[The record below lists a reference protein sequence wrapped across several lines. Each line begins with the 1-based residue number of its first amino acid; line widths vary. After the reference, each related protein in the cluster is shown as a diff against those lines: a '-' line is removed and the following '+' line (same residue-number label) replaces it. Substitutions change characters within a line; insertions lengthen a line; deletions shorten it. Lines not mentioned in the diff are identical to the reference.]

1 MSPVPELPS
10 FLKLNNTPVYVYT
23 TFYLSIHSSM
33 DNLVAS
39 TFWLLGIMLLI
50 IFILKDK
57 ALSKVKACLYDGK
70 KCQDQKLW
78 GESHI

>member
-1 MSPVPELPS
+1 
-10 FLKLNNTPVYVYT
+10 
-23 TFYLSIHSSM
+23 M

-57 ALSKVKACLYDGK
+57 ASSKVKACLYDGK
-70 KCQDQKLW
+70 KMSGSETMGGKPHLDEKQ
-78 GESHI
+78 I